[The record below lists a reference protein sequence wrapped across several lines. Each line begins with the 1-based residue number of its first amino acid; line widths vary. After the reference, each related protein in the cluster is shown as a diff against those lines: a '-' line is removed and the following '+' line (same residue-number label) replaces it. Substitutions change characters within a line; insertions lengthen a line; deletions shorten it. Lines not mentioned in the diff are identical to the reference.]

1 MANLGLHPIDS
12 GTPEG
17 ALRLSLGDTLFTE
30 VDPEP
35 TPPAVRPEPREV
47 SYANFSDD
55 ALEQLMVDAG
65 GSTLRAK
72 AYAYAELAAIAS
84 HKSVTI
90 KTNDLGY
97 TKERTAS
104 ELRELAE
111 FWSREADKRDEI
123 DLDSSFEIVHYPGR
137 ADGLPGIPNL
147 V

>member
-30 VDPEP
+30 VTPEP
-35 TPPAVRPEPREV
+35 TPPNVRDEPRLV

-65 GSTLRAK
+65 GITLRAK

-84 HKSVTI
+84 ASSVTI

-97 TKERTAS
+97 TKDRTAT
-104 ELRELAE
+104 ELRELAK
-111 FWSREADKRDEI
+111 FWSSEADKRD
-123 DLDSSFEIVHYPGR
+123 DANLDESFEIVSFPGR
-137 ADGLPGIPNL
+137 AGGLPGVPNL